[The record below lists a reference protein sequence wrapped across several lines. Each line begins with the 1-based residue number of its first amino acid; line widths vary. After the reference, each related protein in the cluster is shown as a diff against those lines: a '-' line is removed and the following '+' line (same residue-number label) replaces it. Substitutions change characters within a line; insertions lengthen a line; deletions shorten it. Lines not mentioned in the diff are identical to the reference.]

1 MRKSVEKICLALAAL
16 FVLANPV
23 NAAPHDELKY
33 MPKETT
39 FVIQFD
45 LAKVQ
50 TTKLF
55 KEVVAGHPAFGKM
68 VAEAKRELG
77 INPLKAIKTV
87 TMGFGKKAGSQDM
100 SIVLDTALDPTKAP
114 LNKPH
119 VKKKNHKGQAYYD
132 LGKGG
137 AATVIG
143 GHTIIGSTD
152 RLIKTLDQ
160 LKSNGAL
167 GSPIAATSKGRDA
180 KAQLWVFGKPPIQ
193 QGMGPMAGQIEGLT
207 GHVDFSAGIRAEFN
221 VAGNE
226 NLVKMMAAT
235 IGMQKQMASNHPMVK
250 SMGLDPM
257 LKKVNVKDQGK
268 KMSVSIN
275 LNDGDVAKLK
285 NIVMMMMASQA
296 MMGQPGGAQPG
307 AMGMPPAGKPP
318 GMTPIPAMPKAPA
331 PKFNRPPI
339 PPPPPAKPAPTK

>member
-1 MRKSVEKICLALAAL
+1 MRKSAAKICLALAAVL
-16 FVLANPV
+16 VLANPV
-23 NAAPHDELKY
+23 SAAPHDELKY
-33 MPKETT
+33 MPKDTT

-68 VAEAKRELG
+68 ISEAKRELG

-87 TMGFGKKAGSQDM
+87 TMGFGKQAGPQDM

-137 AATVIG
+137 AATVIA
-143 GHTIIGSTD
+143 GHTIIGSSA
-152 RLIKTLDQ
+152 RLLKTIDEM
-160 LKSNGAL
+160 KTNGAL
-167 GSPIAATSKGRDA
+167 ASFLAASSKSRDA
-180 KAQLWVFGKPPIQ
+180 KAQLWVFGKPPMNP
-193 QGMGPMAGQIEGLT
+193 GMGPMAGQIEGLT
-207 GHVDFSAGIRAEFN
+207 GHVDFSAGIRAQFN

-226 NLVKMMAAT
+226 NFVKMMAAT

-250 SMGLDPM
+250 SMGLESM
-257 LKKVNVKDQGK
+257 LQKVTVSDKGK
-268 KMSVSIN
+268 KMAVAIN
-275 LNDGDVAKLK
+275 LNDADVAKLK
-285 NIVMMMMASQA
+285 NIINMMMASQA
-296 MMGQPGGAQPG
+296 MMNQAPGGAAPG
-307 AMGMPPAGKPP
+307 AIPMPPTGKPP
-318 GMTPIPAMPKAPA
+318 GMTPIPPMPKT
-331 PKFNRPPI
+331 PKFDRPPI
-339 PPPPPAKPAPTK
+339 PPPPPAGLQ